1 MAAMVK
7 RLSQG
12 VVVPLLRVRFPLAA
26 PQKNLS
32 NREVFLLIN
41 RNRTGNGKEES
52 PLPANVDHIS
62 I

>member
-1 MAAMVK
+1 
-7 RLSQG
+7 
-12 VVVPLLRVRFPLAA
+12 LAA